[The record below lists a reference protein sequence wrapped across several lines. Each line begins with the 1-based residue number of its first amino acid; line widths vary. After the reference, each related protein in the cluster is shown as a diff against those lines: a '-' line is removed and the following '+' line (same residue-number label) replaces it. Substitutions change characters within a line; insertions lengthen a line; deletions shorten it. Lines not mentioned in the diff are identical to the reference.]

1 MKEKCNPTV
10 LARLKTNKQAFTM
23 GLICILLTVS
33 IRVPAMVYGQDTKL
47 NLSFK
52 NASLIK
58 IFSEIRKNSD
68 YSFIYNVDDIKHI
81 RILSLDV
88 KDASITEVL
97 EHCLKNTGFIYTIED
112 NVIVIRPITQQQKK
126 YLYNGIVKDKK
137 GEPIP
142 GVTVQISDKSTGTAT
157 DAFGKFTLESSE
169 KVIKLTFSCIGYKK
183 ITTECTG
190 NKSLTIVLEEE
201 VADLDE
207 VTVIAYGERSKRDLI
222 SSISSVKGKDLE
234 EIPASS
240 LETLLQGRMSG
251 VEISNVAGSPG
262 GGGSRVNIR
271 GYNSLMITGIND
283 GSPLY
288 VIDGVP
294 VHSFTSPITGTNLMA
309 ELDPSTIE
317 SVEVLKDAASAAIYG
332 SRASNG
338 VILITTKKG
347 KSGRAKF
354 STNISYSHSFLPETP
369 LQIIGHGERK
379 WHILAAKHLREGY
392 YDYMT
397 GENGIP
403 KSHDEAWGWDKGT
416 YDFFWKN
423 GQPMETEWVLHQ
435 LQDSLNPFYNNA
447 TNWWKYVFR
456 TGKITNAN
464 LQASGGRENFKYMVG
479 LGWFDEKGIM
489 LGSDFRRVNFI
500 SNLNITP
507 RKNFHLDARVYMAYT
522 DRSRGNRHTG
532 FGGGAK
538 VEGITVSPIDVSSLL
553 PGKGSHVEEELLKR
567 LRGTIEKNVNFNIR
581 GNLTLS
587 YEIIKN
593 LRLTANLGM
602 DYSQAQRNTFEP
614 DYLSFEKLTTSTGEI
629 QGNMMFQTEELINY
643 NFQIN
648 NVHNF
653 DFLGGFSYARWTRN
667 IFRGSGRGAP
677 NNDVHYVD
685 DNFPGI
691 IELYGTPTAMQ
702 QYRSD
707 FEEKILVSSFGR
719 LTYNYKQKYLTELS
733 IRRDGSSVFGKD
745 VRWATFPAVAVGW
758 AFSEEPFM
766 KNLYWLGFAKLRASW
781 GRSGQQFEDA
791 YLGHG
796 RLKIGNL
803 FMGKTGVS
811 PEAMSNSHLS
821 WEESDQYNIGVDAD
835 IYDYRLK
842 IKADYYYKY
851 TSSVL
856 YLTPLPG
863 NVYFHEK
870 AWTNVMELSNE
881 GIEIETLFD
890 IFRNTDIK
898 WRMKLNVSRNWNR
911 FEKSYTDMD
920 IEGWI
925 IGRPIGG
932 LYVYKDEGI
941 IRSEKDIPVYFD
953 QMANKRI
960 LYFGNQSYPV
970 SIGMRRIKDMNMDGK
985 IDAEDLYY
993 AGSALPILHGG
1004 LFHEVKWKDFDLNIL
1019 CAFSLGRKILN
1030 IFSKSSLSLTQRF
1043 SPLFYDYRGKTFW
1056 QEGNTQSDFPTLNA
1070 ISKAYSGQFDGLTDS
1085 NIERVNY
1092 MRLKQL
1098 TIGYNVNKKLLK
1110 KLNIEGIRVF
1120 FTGEN
1125 LFLWSNYSGLDPELV
1140 DPVSGIDNGGHYPL
1154 ARKLTLG
1161 LTVKF

>member
-1 MKEKCNPTV
+1 M
-10 LARLKTNKQAFTM
+10 
-23 GLICILLTVS
+23 
-33 IRVPAMVYGQDTKL
+33 
-47 NLSFK
+47 
-52 NASLIK
+52 
-58 IFSEIRKNSD
+58 
-68 YSFIYNVDDIKHI
+68 
-81 RILSLDV
+81 
-88 KDASITEVL
+88 
-97 EHCLKNTGFIYTIED
+97 
-112 NVIVIRPITQQQKK
+112 
-126 YLYNGIVKDKK
+126 
-137 GEPIP
+137 
-142 GVTVQISDKSTGTAT
+142 
-157 DAFGKFTLESSE
+157 
-169 KVIKLTFSCIGYKK
+169 
-183 ITTECTG
+183 
-190 NKSLTIVLEEE
+190 TIVLEEE

-207 VTVIAYGERSKRDLI
+207 VTVIAYGERNKRDLI
-222 SSISSVKGKDLE
+222 SSVSSVKGKDLE

-251 VEISNVAGSPG
+251 VEISNIAGSPG

-392 YDYMT
+392 YDYTT
-397 GENGIP
+397 GKSGIP
-403 KSHDEAWGWDKGT
+403 KSHDEAWGWDKGA

-447 TNWWKYVFR
+447 TNWWKYVLR

-489 LGSDFRRVNFI
+489 LGSDFRRINFI
-500 SNLNITP
+500 TNLNITP
-507 RKNFHLDARVYMAYT
+507 RKNLHLDARVYMAYT

-538 VEGITVSPIDVSSLL
+538 VEGITVDPLEISSLL
-553 PGKGSHVEEELLKR
+553 PGKGSKVEEELLKR
-567 LRGTIEKNVNFNIR
+567 LVGTIEKNVNFNIR

-587 YEIIKN
+587 YEVIKN
-593 LRLTANLGM
+593 LKLTANLGM

-648 NVHNF
+648 NTHNF

-667 IFRGSGRGAP
+667 VLRGSGRGAP

-685 DNFPGI
+685 DNFPSI

-707 FEEKILVSSFGR
+707 FEEKILVSTFGR

-766 KNLYWLGFAKLRASW
+766 KNLYWLSFAKLRASW
-781 GRSGQQFEDA
+781 GAFRPTIRRCLFRPRTLENRQYFYGKNGSISG
-791 YLGHG
+791 
-796 RLKIGNL
+796 
-803 FMGKTGVS
+803 
-811 PEAMSNSHLS
+811 SH
-821 WEESDQYNIGVDAD
+821 E
-835 IYDYRLK
+835 
-842 IKADYYYKY
+842 
-851 TSSVL
+851 
-856 YLTPLPG
+856 
-863 NVYFHEK
+863 
-870 AWTNVMELSNE
+870 
-881 GIEIETLFD
+881 
-890 IFRNTDIK
+890 
-898 WRMKLNVSRNWNR
+898 
-911 FEKSYTDMD
+911 
-920 IEGWI
+920 
-925 IGRPIGG
+925 
-932 LYVYKDEGI
+932 
-941 IRSEKDIPVYFD
+941 
-953 QMANKRI
+953 
-960 LYFGNQSYPV
+960 
-970 SIGMRRIKDMNMDGK
+970 
-985 IDAEDLYY
+985 
-993 AGSALPILHGG
+993 
-1004 LFHEVKWKDFDLNIL
+1004 
-1019 CAFSLGRKILN
+1019 
-1030 IFSKSSLSLTQRF
+1030 
-1043 SPLFYDYRGKTFW
+1043 
-1056 QEGNTQSDFPTLNA
+1056 
-1070 ISKAYSGQFDGLTDS
+1070 
-1085 NIERVNY
+1085 
-1092 MRLKQL
+1092 
-1098 TIGYNVNKKLLK
+1098 
-1110 KLNIEGIRVF
+1110 
-1120 FTGEN
+1120 
-1125 LFLWSNYSGLDPELV
+1125 
-1140 DPVSGIDNGGHYPL
+1140 
-1154 ARKLTLG
+1154 
-1161 LTVKF
+1161 